1 MKMRNTIYT
10 ICICLLLGSCSFF
23 EVEPQIIT
31 STNYYKTPEDA
42 LHALAGVYGVMSN
55 EGFYGNYYTFDCS
68 YVDDLCYINRAPT
81 DVAEVM
87 NLYQHSPST
96 AEVHTVWTEIY
107 EGIKNANAFM
117 NNITQ
122 TEFDKDGKL
131 YAEARFLRAYYHFL
145 LAQAWGNIPL
155 RDSEVRSAD
164 EVECEATSQY
174 DVLIWVADEMETC
187 VETVAKD
194 LANTPSRVVKTTVQ
208 GILARVYLFLA
219 GESVQGG
226 EKKDFY
232 KKAMDYSDAVIQSK
246 KHMLNPDYTQVFKN
260 MISDKYE
267 QKYCESMWE
276 VEFLGARESADR
288 WTNGRIGGLNGLQ
301 NTNIKDYSKVNANYA
316 EGRYNGSLKLWD
328 LYFSTDTINYAGDD
342 KLIDDVRLEWN
353 IPPYNYKDDGVTKSG
368 IVYLGKNALTTDPL
382 TGRAIRNVGKWR
394 REVEY
399 EGVIGVRMMYT
410 GINFPILRYSDVLL
424 MYAEAAYEYTGVV
437 SEQAYN
443 CVLAVRER
451 ALGIGKT
458 YSHSHY
464 VSNPEEFRQFVRNER
479 GRELCFEATRKY
491 DLIRWG
497 EFVQNMNEYVRYTAD
512 TQWSGN
518 GGLASYAATVGSNVQ
533 SKHILQPIPL
543 KELGTNR
550 KLKQNP
556 LW

>member
-1 MKMRNTIYT
+1 M
-10 ICICLLLGSCSFF
+10 
-23 EVEPQIIT
+23 IT
-31 STNYYKTPEDA
+31 EGNYYKSQDDA

-68 YVDDLCYINRAPT
+68 YVDDLCYINRAPS

-87 NLYQHSPST
+87 NTYQHSPST
-96 AEVHTVWTEIY
+96 AELFAIWTEIY

-117 NNITQ
+117 NDIKE
-122 TEFDKDGKL
+122 TEFDPDGQL

-155 RDSEVRSAD
+155 RDAEVRTAD
-164 EVECEATSQY
+164 EVECEATNQY
-174 DVLIWVADEMETC
+174 DALMWVAEEMEDC
-187 VETVAKD
+187 VDAVAD
-194 LANTPSRVVKTTVQ
+194 NLNNIPSRVVKTTVQ

-219 GESVQGG
+219 GESVEGG
-226 EKKDFY
+226 DKKEFF
-232 KKAMDYSDAVIQSK
+232 KKAMDHADAVIQSK
-246 KHMLNPDYTQVFKN
+246 KHTLNPDYTQVFKN

-267 QKYCESMWE
+267 QEYRESMWE

-301 NTNIKDYSKVNANYA
+301 NTNIKDYTKVSANYA

-328 LYFSTDTINYAGDD
+328 LYFSADTINFAADD
-342 KLIDDVRLEWN
+342 KLIDDARLEWN

-368 IVYLGKNALTTDPL
+368 IVYLGVNALTTNPL

-394 REVEY
+394 REAEY

-424 MYAEAAYEYTGVV
+424 MYAEASYEYSGAV

-443 CVLAVRER
+443 CVLEVRER
-451 ALGIGKT
+451 ALGEGKT
-458 YSHSHY
+458 YDHSHY

-497 EFVQNMNEYVRYTAD
+497 EFVQSMNDYVRYTAD
-512 TQWSGN
+512 AQWSGN
-518 GGLASYAATVGSNVQ
+518 GGLASYAATVGSNVE